1 MEKTSSSHVWKVRD
15 SMDFTI
21 FRRVFKSPLFLSL
34 IIFLSVMGPGIIT
47 ANVDNDAGGITT
59 YSLAGSQFGYDLLWL
74 FIPMIIALA
83 VIQEMGVRMG
93 IVSGKGLADLIR
105 EKVGIKITFL
115 MMIALLLANFGNV
128 LAEFS
133 GIAVSAGIFGV
144 PKFFALP
151 VAALFVWLL
160 VVKGTYKS
168 VEKVFLLAS
177 SLYLSYIVA
186 GFLAGPDWGLAAKSL
201 VMPHI
206 STSTAYI
213 TMVIGLV
220 GTTIAPWMMFYIQSS
235 VVEKGISLKN
245 LKYSKL
251 DAVFGA
257 IVVNIV
263 AFFIVLACAA
273 TIYANGIQ
281 VNNVADVSNALV
293 PLAGNYASILFAV
306 GFLNASLFAASILP
320 LSTAYY
326 VCESLGF
333 EAGVSKGFR
342 EAPVFHGLYLGL
354 IILAVIIIMI
364 PNVPLLGILY
374 LSQVANGLLL
384 PFVLILMLLI
394 INDKKVMG
402 NYVNSK
408 LFNLIS
414 IATAVIVMG
423 LSISLVFTLL

>member
-1 MEKTSSSHVWKVRD
+1 
-15 SMDFTI
+15 MDYSI
-21 FRRVFKSPLFLSL
+21 FRRVFKSPAVISF

-59 YSLAGSQFGYDLLWL
+59 YSLAGSQFGYDLLWT

-105 EKVGIKITFL
+105 EKVGIKLTFL
-115 MMIALLLANFGNV
+115 MMVALLLANFGNV

-133 GIAVSAGIFGV
+133 GIAVSAGIFNV
-144 PKFFALP
+144 PRFIALP
-151 VAALFVWLL
+151 LAAFFVWLL

-168 VEKVFLLAS
+168 VEKIFLMAS
-177 SLYLSYIVA
+177 ALYFSYIIA
-186 GFLAGPDWGLAAKSL
+186 GFLAQPDWGLAAQSMIMPQISL
-201 VMPHI
+201 DA
-206 STSTAYI
+206 AYI

-245 LKYSKL
+245 LKYSKM
-251 DAVFGA
+251 DAVLGA

-263 AFFIVLACAA
+263 AFFIVIACAA
-273 TIYANGIQ
+273 TIHPTGIQ
-281 VNNVADVSNALV
+281 VNNVADVSMALA
-293 PLAGNYASILFAV
+293 PLAGQYASILFAF

-333 EAGVSKGFR
+333 EAGVSKSFR

-354 IILAVIIIMI
+354 IIAAVIIILI
-364 PNVPLLGILY
+364 PSVPLLSILY
-374 LSQVANGLLL
+374 LSQVANGILL

-394 INDKKVMG
+394 INDKKIMG
-402 NYVNSK
+402 EHVNTK
-408 LFNLIS
+408 LFNV
-414 IATAVIVMG
+414 IAVATVIIVMG
-423 LSISLVFTLL
+423 LSIGLLVTTFLR

>member
-1 MEKTSSSHVWKVRD
+1 
-15 SMDFTI
+15 MDYSI
-21 FRRVFKSPLFLSL
+21 FRRIFKSPAVISF

-59 YSLAGSQFGYDLLWL
+59 YSLAGSQFGYDLLWT

-105 EKVGIKITFL
+105 EKVGIKLTFL

-133 GIAVSAGIFGV
+133 GIAVSTGIFNV
-144 PKFFALP
+144 PRFIALP
-151 VAALFVWLL
+151 LAAFFVWLL

-168 VEKVFLLAS
+168 VEKVFLMAS
-177 SLYLSYIVA
+177 ALYFSYIIA
-186 GFLAGPDWGLAAKSL
+186 GFLAQPDWGLAAQSMI
-201 VMPHI
+201 MPQI
-206 STSTAYI
+206 SMDTAYI

-245 LKYSKL
+245 LKYSKM
-251 DAVFGA
+251 DAVLGA

-263 AFFIVLACAA
+263 AFFIVIACAA
-273 TIYANGIQ
+273 TIYPTGIQ
-281 VNNVADVSNALV
+281 VNNVADVSMALA
-293 PLAGNYASILFAV
+293 PLAGQYASILFAL

-333 EAGVSKGFR
+333 EAGVSKSFR
-342 EAPVFHGLYLGL
+342 EAPIFHGLYLGL
-354 IILAVIIIMI
+354 IILAVLIILI
-364 PNVPLLGILY
+364 PSVPLLSILY

-394 INDKKVMG
+394 INDKKIMG
-402 NYVNSK
+402 EHVNSK
-408 LFNLIS
+408 LFNI
-414 IATAVIVMG
+414 IAILTVIIVMG
-423 LSISLVFTLL
+423 LSIGLVVTSLL